1 MKSSNHEYVILKKW
15 KNKKSISHFQF
26 SFLKQLTKRIE
37 KRLIVLIRELGWL
50 FLWMNKRAF
59 IRAVRILMD
68 TNFEIASSHLVF
80 KKLELEYIC
89 ILLFNFLDCWNRIF
103 FISSATTVLDP
114 HEGLRA
120 FAPQDFRYYRL
131 HLFKFYKL
139 S

>member
-15 KNKKSISHFQF
+15 KNKKSISHFQY

-50 FLWMNKRAF
+50 FLWMNKCAL
-59 IRAVRILMD
+59 IRAISILMD

-89 ILLFNFLDCWNRIF
+89 ILLFNFLNCGNCIF
-103 FISSATTVLDP
+103 SISSAATVLDS
-114 HEGLRA
+114 HESLRA
-120 FAPQDFRYYRL
+120 LAAHDFVRWYRL
-131 HLFKFYKL
+131 HLF
-139 S
+139 